1 MKNILPALFL
11 TAASGC
17 FAQVKITA
25 SAADSLIPQYN
36 PITKIK

>member
-17 FAQVKITA
+17 FAQMKITV
-25 SAADSLIPQYN
+25 SVADNPIPQYN